1 MANGREFY
9 TLETQAH
16 RDGYKMRD
24 VDGKTLEDDRLWKGW
39 GAPEVLKMGFVDSKD
54 RVLERWEAN
63 VVSLLFAHVISTL
76 GRPSQAGMV
85 RKVWTVEA
93 D

>member
-1 MANGREFY
+1 MANGRQFY

-24 VDGKTLEDDRLWKGW
+24 VDGKTLEEDRLWKGW
-39 GAPEVLKMGFVDSKD
+39 GAPGALGMGFVGCKD

-63 VVSLLFAHVISTL
+63 VVSPIFAYAISTF
-76 GRPSQAGMV
+76 GCSS
-85 RKVWTVEA
+85 
-93 D
+93 

>member
-1 MANGREFY
+1 MANGRDFY

-24 VDGKTLEDDRLWKGW
+24 VDGKTLEDDPLWKGW
-39 GAPEVLKMGFVDSKD
+39 GAPDVLKMGFVACKD

-63 VVSLLFAHVISTL
+63 VVSLLFVYVIFTVD
-76 GRPSQAGMV
+76 RPSRARTV
-85 RKVWTVEA
+85 RKFRAVEA